1 MASITSLGVASG
13 LDLEAIVNASINAE
27 NVPKM
32 EAFIARDEA
41 IQVELSGVGAIKS
54 ALKQFQETL
63 EKLADIDNFNNRT
76 ASIKQPASG
85 DAISVTTTSGSTAG
99 NFNVEVTQLAQGSR
113 AVSDAGSSYSSSTD
127 VVTASGGQLTFTA
140 GSKSFDVT
148 LDAGAT
154 LEDLRTAINDASTN
168 FGVTANIVNTGS
180 ESKLVLTSN
189 ETGAGN
195 DLAITNNTAELDK
208 VSTVANGG
216 GAGGMAI
223 ATEDKATDAIIKVD
237 GLEITNS
244 SNTFKDAV
252 QDMTIKALALTEAG
266 ESAKLTIDYDKTA
279 VNELIDKFVA
289 DYNNLVGTIGFQ
301 TRPEQGLAGDGT
313 MRSLQSQLINT
324 LSTELTDAGP
334 FGSIFDIGLGVDKKG
349 YLEKSTLV
357 RSVNEALDENFDDV
371 GMAFAGPNG
380 VAKKFEEMLANYLD
394 SDGIIKQREDDLNAQ
409 TDKLETDVENHQYR
423 MEQLEARLRK
433 QYSSLDI
440 LLAEMQSTQ
449 SYLSAQLASL
459 PGFTKPK
466 S

>member
-13 LDLEAIVNASINAE
+13 LDLEAIVTASVNAE

-32 EAFIARDEA
+32 QSFIARDEA

-54 ALKQFQETL
+54 ALKQFQDSL
-63 EKLADIDNFNNRT
+63 EKLADIDNFNKRT
-76 ASIKQPASG
+76 ATIRQPSSG
-85 DAISVTTTSGSTAG
+85 DVISVSTTSGSTAG
-99 NFNVEVTQLAQGSR
+99 NFDIEVLQLAQGSR
-113 AVSDAGSSYSSSTD
+113 AVSDATSSYTSATD
-127 VVTASGGQLTFTA
+127 VVTASGGQLTLTA

-154 LEDLRTAINDASTN
+154 LEDLRKAINDADAN

-195 DLAITNNTAELDK
+195 DLIVSNNTAELDK

-223 ATEDKATDAIIKVD
+223 ATADQAKDAIIKVD
-237 GLEITNS
+237 GLQITNS

-252 QDMTIKALALTEAG
+252 QDMTIKALELTETG
-266 ESAKLTIDYDKTA
+266 ESAKLTVDYDKTA
-279 VNELIDKFVA
+279 VNGLIDKFIA
-289 DYNNLVGTIGFQ
+289 DYNNLIGTIGFQ

-324 LSTELTDAGP
+324 LSSELSDAGP
-334 FGSIFDIGLGVDKKG
+334 FESIFDIGLGVDKKG
-349 YLEKSTLV
+349 YLEKSSLV
-357 RSVNEALDENFDDV
+357 RSINEALDDNYDDV
-371 GMAFAGPNG
+371 GMAFAGPSG
-380 VAKKFEEMLANYLD
+380 VAKKFEEMLDNYLD
-394 SDGIIKQREDDLNAQ
+394 AGGIIKQREDDLNMQ
-409 TDKLETDVENHQYR
+409 SDDLEEEVENHQYR

-459 PGFTKPK
+459 PGFTTKK
-466 S
+466 

>member
-1 MASITSLGVASG
+1 
-13 LDLEAIVNASINAE
+13 
-27 NVPKM
+27 
-32 EAFIARDEA
+32 
-41 IQVELSGVGAIKS
+41 
-54 ALKQFQETL
+54 
-63 EKLADIDNFNNRT
+63 
-76 ASIKQPASG
+76 
-85 DAISVTTTSGSTAG
+85 
-99 NFNVEVTQLAQGSR
+99 
-113 AVSDAGSSYSSSTD
+113 
-127 VVTASGGQLTFTA
+127 LTFTA

-154 LEDLRTAINDASTN
+154 LEDLRTAINDVSTN

-216 GAGGMAI
+216 GTGGMAI